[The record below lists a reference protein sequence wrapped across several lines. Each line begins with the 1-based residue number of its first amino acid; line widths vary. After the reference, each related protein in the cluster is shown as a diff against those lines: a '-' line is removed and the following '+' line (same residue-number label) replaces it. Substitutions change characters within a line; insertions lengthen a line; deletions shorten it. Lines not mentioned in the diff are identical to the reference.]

1 VHSTE
6 VEITAL
12 LRMWRAGDREA
23 LDKLIPHVYTELRRI
38 ARRYVRREKAQVS
51 VDSGVLVNEAYVRL
65 VGVDVISWHD
75 RAHFFAV
82 SAQLMRRILVDA
94 ARARASAKRRP
105 FQYGHRALNL
115 DQVPD
120 LSSARDREL
129 IAIND
134 ALSQLAQLD
143 QRKARVVELRFFGGL
158 TVEETAVALGISTQS
173 VLRDWKLAKAWL
185 RRAISGEHQIST
197 RAGMRK
203 SSLQ

>member
-1 VHSTE
+1 
-6 VEITAL
+6 
-12 LRMWRAGDREA
+12 MWRAGDREA

-65 VGVDVISWHD
+65 VGVDGISWHD

-94 ARARASAKRRP
+94 ARARASAKRQP
-105 FQYGHRALNL
+105 FQAGRRALNL

-134 ALSQLAQLD
+134 ALTQLAQLD

-197 RAGMRK
+197 RASMR
-203 SSLQ
+203 